1 MSRFTM
7 RAVTASAVAA
17 AAVLAT
23 VAPAHADHKEL
34 QIVLPGAIS
43 AEGIAS
49 GSGSTFYASDLFSG
63 DIFRGD
69 IRQGSAEKFIDN
81 PPGRNALGLRV
92 DVADKLLFVAGGFD
106 GKGYVYDSNTGATLV
121 TYQFST
127 APSIINDVA
136 LSPAGAWFTNSLQ
149 PELYFVP
156 IVHGHP
162 GSFTTLQLSGPAAA
176 VVPEGINNNGIQ
188 TTSDGSTLVVAHSS
202 QGALNT
208 VDPATG
214 ASRTIKGVSVPN
226 VDGILMEGR
235 TLYAAQTFVNQIAE
249 IRLSGH
255 LTSGSITKVVTSSLF
270 EVPTTVARFGDRLAA
285 VNAKFDTGFPP
296 TATSFEVVVVDR

>member
-1 MSRFTM
+1 MSRFTS
-7 RAVTASAVAA
+7 RAASALAVAVVAVGSIAVPA
-17 AAVLAT
+17 AN
-23 VAPAHADHKEL
+23 ADHRQF
-34 QIVLPGAIS
+34 QILLPGATS

-49 GSGSTFYASDLFSG
+49 GTGSTFYAGDLFAG

-69 IRQGSAEKFIDN
+69 IQKGTAEKFIDN

-106 GKGYVYDSNTGATLV
+106 GRGYVYDLKTGATLA

-127 APSIINDVA
+127 APSVINDVA
-136 LSPAGAWFTNSLQ
+136 LTKEGAWFTNSLQ

-156 IVHGHP
+156 IVGGSP
-162 GSFTTLQLSGPAAA
+162 GSFTTLHLSGPAAE
-176 VVPEGINNNGIQ
+176 VTPGFNNNGIQ
-188 TTSDGSTLVVAHSS
+188 ATADGSTLVVAHSN
-202 QGALNT
+202 QGALNA

-214 ASRTIKGVSVPN
+214 ASRTIEGVSVPN

-235 TLYAAQTFVNQIAE
+235 TIYAVQNFSNQIAE
-249 IRLSGH
+249 IRLNGRV
-255 LTSGSITKVVTSSLF
+255 TSGSVRRVITSSLF
-270 EVPTTVARFGDRLAA
+270 EVPTTVARFGDRLAV

-296 TATSFEVVVVDR
+296 TATSFEVSVVDR